1 MPCGVGLIF
10 WKGEG
15 KMEKIVLITG
25 ASRGIGAACA
35 QLFAKDGWS
44 VAVNYCASEERAQQ
58 VCGAIREAGGIAL
71 PVQADVAD
79 GEQVAAMVQQVE
91 RELGPI
97 DVLVNNAGIAWEG
110 LLTDMKEEEWD
121 RVLSVNLK
129 GVYHCCRAVLP
140 SMVHRHSGRIINI
153 SSMWGQVGASCEV
166 AYSASKAGVIGL
178 TRALAKEMGPSG
190 ITVNAIAPGVI
201 DTEMNACYDEETMQ
215 ALKEETPL
223 MRLGTGEDV
232 ARAVLFLA
240 GPGGDFIT
248 GQVLGVS
255 GGFVI

>member
-1 MPCGVGLIF
+1 MKGVA
-10 WKGEG
+10 
-15 KMEKIVLITG
+15 LITG

-35 QLFAKDGWS
+35 RLFARDGWK
-44 VAVNYCASEERAQQ
+44 VAVNYCASEQRAQQ
-58 VCGAIREAGGIAL
+58 VCEVIREAGGIAF
-71 PVQADVAD
+71 PVQADVSD
-79 GEQVAAMVQQVE
+79 GGQVTAMVQQVE

-97 DVLVNNAGIAWEG
+97 DILINNAGIAWEG
-110 LLTDMKEEEWD
+110 LLTDMKEEQWD
-121 RVLSVNLK
+121 RVLDVNLK
-129 GVYHCCRAVLP
+129 GVYQCCRAVLP
-140 SMVHRHSGRIINI
+140 GMVRRHSGRIINI

-178 TRALAKEMGPSG
+178 TRALAKEVGPSG

-201 DTEMNACYDEETMQ
+201 DTEMNACYDAEIMQ
-215 ALKEETPL
+215 TLKEETPL

-240 GPGGDFIT
+240 GPSGDFIT

>member
-1 MPCGVGLIF
+1 MT
-10 WKGEG
+10 KT
-15 KMEKIVLITG
+15 VLITG

-35 QLFAKDGWS
+35 RLFAHNGWV
-44 VAVNYCASEERAQQ
+44 VAVNYCASRERAQQ
-58 VCGAIREAGGIAL
+58 VCKEIRAAGGIAL
-71 PVQADVAD
+71 PIQADVAD
-79 GEQVAAMVQQVE
+79 AAQVAAMVQQAE
-91 RELGPI
+91 QELGHLDALI
-97 DVLVNNAGIAWEG
+97 NNAGIAWEG
-110 LLTDMKEEEWD
+110 LLTDMQEAQWD
-121 RVLSVNLK
+121 RVMAVNLK

-140 SMVHRHSGRIINI
+140 GMVRRHSGRIVNI

-178 TRALAKEMGPSG
+178 TRALAKEVGPSG

-201 DTEMNACYDEETMQ
+201 DTEMNACYDEETME

-223 MRLGTGEDV
+223 MRLGSGEDV
-232 ARAVLFLA
+232 AKAALFLSDS
-240 GPGGDFIT
+240 GSDFIT

>member
-1 MPCGVGLIF
+1 M
-10 WKGEG
+10 KGT
-15 KMEKIVLITG
+15 VLITG

-35 QLFAKDGWS
+35 QMFAKDGWA
-44 VAVNYCASEERAQQ
+44 VAVNYCASEQRAQQ
-58 VCGAIREAGGIAL
+58 VCEAIREAGGIAL

-79 GEQVAAMVQQVE
+79 GGQVMAMVQQVE
-91 RELGPI
+91 RKLGSI

-121 RVLSVNLK
+121 HVLGVNLK
-129 GVYHCCRAVLP
+129 GVYHCCCAVLP
-140 SMVHRHSGRIINI
+140 GMVHRHSGRIVNI

-178 TRALAKEMGPSG
+178 TRALAKEVGPSG

-215 ALKEETPL
+215 ALKQETPL

-232 ARAVLFLA
+232 ARAALFLA